1 MPRFA
6 WILLLLPLVVAPLR
20 ADDFTG
26 QVGPIDEAQLGM
38 DWYLLGPGDF
48 PILPLEGVTVSV
60 LDCGEDCPNPVRT
73 DPDGRFR
80 FPDTASPARLRFDPP
95 ECGASD
101 PECEPLE
108 PLELEGASGARTA
121 LGAKWPAGVEDTM
134 LRYMPSVAGVLYIKR
149 EGEIPTNPGASGAA
163 GTDVVWVNGRHGWEP
178 FREVGTFIHELM
190 HAYERRLRNACWYEN
205 QDVDGYVLHEN
216 WLRAYAAD
224 RDRRASLG
232 IPLREPDGYDLTG
245 WRRGAETLAWFADMY
260 FRPNDLTR
268 DWRKDYHS
276 LQFMTHD
283 ELERYAPHRY
293 AYFEKIIFERYLK
306 EKSWLG
312 SASTGEKWPGMCR
325 APRNEWVSVSKY
337 LLVPSSLPKR
347 NLSPA
352 AGFKCGFLDL
362 P

>member
-6 WILLLLPLVVAPLR
+6 WVLLLLQLVVAPLR

-26 QVGPIDEAQLGM
+26 QVGSIDAAQLGL
-38 DWYLLGPGDF
+38 DWYLLGPGEF

-60 LDCGEDCPNPVRT
+60 LECGEDCPDPVRT

-95 ECGASD
+95 ECAEND

-108 PLELEGASGARTA
+108 PREVERESGARTA
-121 LGAKWPAGVEDTM
+121 LGAKWPAGIVDIM
-134 LRYMPSVAGVLYIKR
+134 LRYMPSVAGALYVKR
-149 EGEIPTNPGASGAA
+149 EGEIPTNPGASGSASLEA
-163 GTDVVWVNGRHGWEP
+163 VWVTGRHGWKP
-178 FREVGTFIHELM
+178 FLEYGTFIHELM
-190 HAYERRLRNACWYEN
+190 HVYDLRLRNACWYEN

-216 WLRAYAAD
+216 WLRAYDAD
-224 RDRRASLG
+224 RARMDSLG

-245 WRRGAETLAWFADMY
+245 WRRGAETLAWFATDY
-260 FRPNDLTR
+260 FRPDALTLEWLKMHPASR
-268 DWRKDYHS
+268 AV
-276 LQFMTHD
+276 THA
-283 ELERYAPHRY
+283 ELEQYAPHRY
-293 AYFEKIIFERYLK
+293 AFFEKIIFERYLK

-347 NLSPA
+347 NLSPG
-352 AGFKCGFLDL
+352 AGFQCGFLDL
-362 P
+362 L